1 VTDRQP
7 DRRFFLQTA
16 VALGLGAALPAHAA
30 PPLRMAYFETYS
42 PLSFGQDGQLRGIL
56 LDIIQ
61 EVAGR
66 RLGLVVEHTGYPW
79 NRAQALVQTGE
90 QDAICTIA
98 TPERLEYAVAAQ
110 EPVVSAPRRIFVH
123 KDNAMLAKLQK
134 VRNLDELHKL
144 NPNVI
149 SYQGNGWAKTN
160 MAHFKTDHGRNFDS
174 AIKML
179 LANRGDLMV
188 DNALTMQYALQQAQ
202 GSSDVLMMDADLETS
217 HFQLLVGKKSPH
229 VGMLPAFDT
238 ALRQFK
244 RSPDYAKVLQKYGV
258 KL

>member
-1 VTDRQP
+1 M
-7 DRRFFLQTA
+7 A
-16 VALGLGAALPAHAA
+16 SAHAA

-56 LDIIQ
+56 LDVIQ

-66 RLGLVVEHTGYPW
+66 RLGLTVEHTGYPW
-79 NRAQALVQTGE
+79 NRAQALVQSGE

-123 KDNAMLAKLQK
+123 KDNVLLPKLQK
-134 VRNLDELHKL
+134 VHNLDELHKL
-144 NPNVI
+144 NPTVI
-149 SYQGNGWAKTN
+149 SYQGNGWAKN
-160 MAHFKTDHGRNFDS
+160 NLGHFKVDNGRNFDS

-179 LANRGDLMV
+179 LANRGDVMV

-202 GSSDVLMMDADLETS
+202 GSTDVLMLAVDLDES

-244 RSPDYAKVLQKYGV
+244 RSPDYAKLIQKYGI

>member
-1 VTDRQP
+1 MTN
-7 DRRFFLQTA
+7 RRSFLQTA
-16 VALGLGAALPAHAA
+16 AAWVLASGLPALAA

-56 LDIIQ
+56 LDVIQ

-123 KDNAMLAKLQK
+123 KNNAMLAKLHK

-144 NPNVI
+144 DPSVI
-149 SYQGNGWAKTN
+149 SYQGNGWAKAN
-160 MAHFKTDHGRNFDS
+160 LGHFKVDNGRNFDS
-174 AIKML
+174 AVKML
-179 LANRGDLMV
+179 LANRGDVMV

-202 GSSDVLMMDADLETS
+202 GSGDVVMLGADLDES

-229 VGMLPAFDT
+229 VGILPSFDT

-244 RSPDYAKVLQKYGV
+244 RSPDYAKLLQKYGV

>member
-1 VTDRQP
+1 MI
-7 DRRFFLQTA
+7 DRRSFLHTA
-16 VALGLGAALPAHAA
+16 ALTGLGVGMASAHAA

-56 LDIIQ
+56 LDVIQ

-66 RLGLVVEHTGYPW
+66 RLGLTVEHTGYPW
-79 NRAQALVQTGE
+79 NRAQALVQSGE

-98 TPERLEYAVAAQ
+98 TPERLEYAVDAQ

-123 KDNAMLAKLQK
+123 KDNVLLPKLQK
-134 VRNLDELHKL
+134 VHNLDELHKL
-144 NPNVI
+144 NPTVI
-149 SYQGNGWAKTN
+149 SYQGNGWAKN
-160 MAHFKTDHGRNFDS
+160 NLGHFKVDNGRNFDS

-179 LANRGDLMV
+179 LANRGDVMV

-202 GSSDVLMMDADLETS
+202 GSTDVLMLAVDLDES

-244 RSPDYAKVLQKYGV
+244 RSPDYAKLIQKYGI

>member
-1 VTDRQP
+1 MTDR
-7 DRRFFLQTA
+7 RSFIRTA
-16 VALGLGAALPAHAA
+16 AALGLGAALPARAA

-42 PLSFGQDGQLRGIL
+42 PLSFGQDGRLRGIL
-56 LDIIQ
+56 LDVIQ

-123 KDNAMLAKLQK
+123 KNNAMLPKLQK
-134 VRNLDELHKL
+134 LRNLDELRTL
-144 NPNVI
+144 DPAVI
-149 SYQGNGWAKTN
+149 SYQGNGWAKSN
-160 MAHFKTDHGRNFDS
+160 LGHFKVDNARNFES

-179 LANRGDLMV
+179 LANRGDVMV
-188 DNALTMQYALQQAQ
+188 DNALTMQ
-202 GSSDVLMMDADLETS
+202 
-217 HFQLLVGKKSPH
+217 
-229 VGMLPAFDT
+229 
-238 ALRQFK
+238 
-244 RSPDYAKVLQKYGV
+244 
-258 KL
+258 